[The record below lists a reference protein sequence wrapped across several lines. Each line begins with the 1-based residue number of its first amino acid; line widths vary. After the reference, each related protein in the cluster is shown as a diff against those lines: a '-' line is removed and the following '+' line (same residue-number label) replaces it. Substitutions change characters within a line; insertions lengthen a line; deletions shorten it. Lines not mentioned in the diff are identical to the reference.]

1 MQLGTRSADLQVCRC
16 SRTEVL
22 HYEYY
27 DYEYYD
33 YEYYDYDHVDRPVKN
48 CYELAVRRYTS
59 GAAPTVAPISRIC
72 AACRASCP
80 ATEPIQ

>member
-1 MQLGTRSADLQVCRC
+1 MQLGTRSADLQVCHC

-33 YEYYDYDHVDRPVKN
+33 YEYDHVDRPVKN

-59 GAAPTVAPISRIC
+59 GHALTVAAISRIC
-72 AACRASCP
+72 SACRASYP